1 MISVIVGIA
10 LGLIITWGVWPVEF
24 KNADLADLRQPLKED
39 YVRMASLAY
48 ETNANLETARQRIQ
62 AIGLAN
68 STLTFDDL
76 ITREKS
82 SSTSDTRDALIHLG
96 QALGL
101 KLPYTAQ
108 RRAPGVPTPVSVYI
122 VATPVPT
129 VLTFRLTE
137 HAPLSCADEPETA
150 HLRIIVRDAA
160 GHDLPNIGIEVRSGD
175 VIETIYT
182 GLKPERGIGYADYET
197 TPGTFSVRIL
207 EAESETVSGLII
219 GDAPTDCRA
228 DRGATP
234 RGWKLV
240 FQQK

>member
-1 MISVIVGIA
+1 MSAIIGLA
-10 LGLIITWGVWPVEF
+10 LGLTVTWVVWPVEF

-39 YVRMASLAY
+39 YVRMASQAY
-48 ETNANLETARQRIQ
+48 EKNANLEAAQQRIQ
-62 AIGLAN
+62 TLGLTN

-76 ITREKS
+76 IQREKS
-82 SSTSDTRDALIHLG
+82 SSTTDTRDALIHLG

-108 RRAPGVPTPVSVYI
+108 RPAPGVPTPISVYI

-129 VLTFRLTE
+129 VLTFRLVE
-137 HAPLSCADEPETA
+137 HAQLSCADEPETA
-150 HLRIIVRDAA
+150 HLRIIVRNAA
-160 GHDLPNIGIEVRSGD
+160 GRDLPNIGIEVRGND
-175 VIETIYT
+175 TTETIYT
-182 GLKPERGIGYADYET
+182 GLKPERGIGYADYEV

-207 EAESETVSGLII
+207 EAESETISDLVVG
-219 GDAPTDCRA
+219 PVPVDCRT

-234 RGWKLV
+234 RGWKLI